1 MRVAAIV
8 ATLIALSVLPACA
21 QTSNP
26 AGKTAG
32 TPESEPGKP
41 AAHQPNA
48 QDRLFYLLAG
58 AGGAAEVESARTAEK
73 KANDTAV
80 REFARRMAQDH
91 GKANRQLTQLA
102 KAARVAMPD
111 GPDPEQKAKRA
122 ELDRLSGKA
131 FDVAYMQQQLV
142 EHQKAATL
150 LQWQMSAGQDPELQ
164 RYAMETLP
172 TVLEHLE
179 QVQMILAKLTGS
191 GPQGLAASS
200 PSEPVKTSA
209 PDRGPARS
217 TQ

>member
-1 MRVAAIV
+1 MRVAVIA
-8 ATLIALSVLPACA
+8 ATLIALTTLPVTA
-21 QTSNP
+21 QTGNP

-48 QDRLFYLLAG
+48 QDRLFYLLA
-58 AGGAAEVESARTAEK
+58 ATGGNAEVEIARAAEK
-73 KANDTAV
+73 KASDAAV

-91 GKANRQLTQLA
+91 GKANRQLRQLA
-102 KAARVAMPD
+102 QAARVTVPD
-111 GPDPEQKAKRA
+111 GLDAEQKAKRA
-122 ELDRLSGKA
+122 ELDRLSGKP
-131 FDVAYMQQQLV
+131 FDVAYMQQQLI

-150 LQWQMSAGQDPELQ
+150 LQWEMSTGQDPQLQ
-164 RYAMETLP
+164 RYAMDTLP

-179 QVQMILAKLTGS
+179 QVQMILGKLTGS

-200 PSEPVKTSA
+200 SFEPVKASA
-209 PDRGPARS
+209 PDRAPARS